1 MTSMN
6 LPQSKSQFSPE
17 DYLAWENIQDTRNE
31 YVAGEVF
38 AMVGAR
44 DAHNTVTLNLAVLLR
59 NHLRGGPCRVFAV
72 DMKLRVES
80 ANCFFYPDVF
90 VTCDER
96 DRTLESDYF
105 KSHAVLVAEVLSDS
119 TAAFDRGRKFGF
131 YRELQ
136 SLREYVL
143 IDPDAHNV
151 EIFRRDPTDHW
162 VLYPFGPGSEVE
174 LASVGLRTPIG
185 AIYEDVAVSG
195 TGPAANP

>member
-1 MTSMN
+1 MN
-6 LPQSKSQFSPE
+6 LLQPRSQFSPE
-17 DYLAWENIQDTRNE
+17 DYLAWENIQESRNE

-44 DAHNTVTLNLAVLLR
+44 DAHVTITGNLFALLR
-59 NHLRGGPCRVFAV
+59 DHLRGGRCRVFFT

-96 DRTLESDYF
+96 DRTPERAYF

-119 TAAFDRGRKFGF
+119 TVAFDRGRKFAF

-195 TGPAANP
+195 TGSAANP